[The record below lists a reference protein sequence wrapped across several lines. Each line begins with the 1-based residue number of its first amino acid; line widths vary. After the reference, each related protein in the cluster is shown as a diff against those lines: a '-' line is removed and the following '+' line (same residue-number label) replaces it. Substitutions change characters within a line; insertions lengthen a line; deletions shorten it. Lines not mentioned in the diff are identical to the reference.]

1 MSITFYS
8 EEFLYSFSHF
18 RQFCAEN
25 QEKQSDNEWKRGIYH
40 NSQGFHEESI
50 TEAKGSV
57 LNFQIYINGPMEIEL
72 WRLYLCEPPNLY
84 KLLSFS
90 KIYCSIMADKIGNK
104 NIAEKSTKI
113 TIKPPRSTI
122 VY

>member
-1 MSITFYS
+1 MEARHLS
-8 EEFLYSFSHF
+8 E
-18 RQFCAEN
+18 
-25 QEKQSDNEWKRGIYH
+25 QSR
-40 NSQGFHEESI
+40 FPEEST

-57 LNFQIYINGPMEIEL
+57 LNFQTYINRPMEIEL